1 MRLFWCSTLLAVG
14 VMQTAPGQGPFVLTR
29 SIDLPAVEGRIDHLA
44 LDTVRHQL
52 FVAALGNNTVEVLDL
67 ERGVHAQSLAGFPEP
82 QGIVALPDL
91 NLVAV
96 ANGKSGDLRLLDM
109 ASRQTRKTIPLSED
123 ADNVR
128 YDADAKRIY
137 VAHGSGAISAID
149 AVSGRALGGV
159 RLGGHPESF
168 QLERSGTRIFVNVPD
183 AKHVA
188 VIDRQTMKLV
198 TTWAVTGAEA
208 NYPMALDE
216 EGHRLFV
223 GCRRPAKVLVFDTS
237 SGLQIGAFDIS
248 GDTDDLFYDAARK
261 RLYISCGEGF
271 LDVFQQQDLGRFARI
286 ALVATAAGARTSLFV
301 PEQYRLYLAVPHRG
315 DQKAEIRVYDL
326 QK

>member
-1 MRLFWCSTLLAVG
+1 MRLSWCATLLAVG
-14 VMQTAPGQGPFVLTR
+14 VMQTTAGQGPLVLTR

-44 LDTVRHQL
+44 LDTARHQL

-67 ERGVHAQSLAGFPEP
+67 EKGVRTQSLPGFPEP
-82 QGIVALPDL
+82 QGIVALPEL

-96 ANGKSGDLRLLDM
+96 ANGQSGDLRLLDM
-109 ASRQTRKTIPLSED
+109 ATRQLKKTIPLSED

-128 YDADAKRIY
+128 YDAVAKRLY
-137 VAHGSGAISAID
+137 VAHGSGALSAID
-149 AVSGRALGGV
+149 AVSGRVLGEVG
-159 RLGGHPESF
+159 LGGHPESF
-168 QLERSGTRIFVNVPD
+168 QLEHAGTRIFVNVPK

-198 TTWAVTGAEA
+198 TAWAVTGAEA

-223 GCRRPAKVLVFDTS
+223 GCRRPAKVLVFDTR
-237 SGLQIGAFDIS
+237 SGRQIGTFDIS

-261 RLYISCGEGF
+261 RLYISCGDGF
-271 LDVFQQQDLGRFARI
+271 LDVFQQQDLGRFTPI
-286 ALVATAAGARTSLFV
+286 AKVATAAGARTSLFV
-301 PEQYRLYLAVPHRG
+301 PEQHRLYLAVPHRG
-315 DQKAEIRVYDL
+315 DQKAEIRVYEL

>member
-1 MRLFWCSTLLAVG
+1 MRLSWCATLLAVG
-14 VMQTAPGQGPFVLTR
+14 VMQTAAGQGPLVLTQ

-44 LDTVRHQL
+44 LDTARHQL

-67 ERGVHAQSLAGFPEP
+67 EKGVRMASLAGFPEP

-96 ANGKSGDLRLLDM
+96 ANGQSGDLRLLDM
-109 ASRQTRKTIPLSED
+109 ATRQLRKTIPLSEY

-128 YDADAKRIY
+128 YDEVARRLY

-149 AVSGRALGGV
+149 AASGRVLGEV

-168 QLERSGTRIFVNVPD
+168 QLERAGTRIFVNVPN

-188 VIDRQTMKLV
+188 VIDRREMKV
-198 TTWAVTGAEA
+198 VATWPITGAES

-223 GCRRPAKVLVFDTS
+223 GCRRPARVLVFDTG
-237 SGLQIGAFDIS
+237 SGRQVGTFDIS

-261 RLYISCGEGF
+261 RLYISCGDGF
-271 LDVFQQQDLGRFARI
+271 LDVFQQQDLGRFTRI
-286 ALVATAAGARTSLFV
+286 AQVATAAGARTSLFV
-301 PEQYRLYLAVPHRG
+301 PEQHRLYLAVPHRG
-315 DQKAEIRVYDL
+315 GQKAEIRVYEL
-326 QK
+326 LK

>member
-1 MRLFWCSTLLAVG
+1 MRIAWWTTLLAVSM
-14 VMQTAPGQGPFVLTR
+14 MQTTVGQGPVVLTR
-29 SIDLPAVEGRIDHLA
+29 FIDLPAVEGRIDHLA
-44 LDTVRHQL
+44 LDAARHQL

-67 ERGVHAQSLAGFPEP
+67 DKGVRVQSLRGFPEP

-96 ANGKSGDLRLLDM
+96 ANGQAGDLRMLDM
-109 ASRQTRKTIPLSED
+109 VTRQIRTTVPLSED

-128 YDADAKRIY
+128 YDVVAKRLY

-149 AVSGRALGGV
+149 AGSGRVLGAVALN
-159 RLGGHPESF
+159 GHPESF
-168 QLERSGTRIFVNVPD
+168 QLERSGTLIFVNVPN

-216 EGHRLFV
+216 ENHRLFV
-223 GCRRPAKVLVFDTS
+223 GCRRPARVLVFDTR
-237 SGLQIGAFDIS
+237 SGSQIGTFEIS
-248 GDTDDLFYDAARK
+248 GDADDLFYDAARK
-261 RLYISCGEGF
+261 RLYISCGDGF
-271 LDVFQQQDLGRFARI
+271 LDVFQQLDIGRFTR
-286 ALVATAAGARTSLFV
+286 VAQVPTAAGARTSLFV
-301 PEQYRLYLAVPHRG
+301 PEQQRLYLAVPHRG
-315 DQKAEIRVYDL
+315 DQKAEIRVYEL
-326 QK
+326 RN

>member
-1 MRLFWCSTLLAVG
+1 MRLSWCATLLAVG
-14 VMQTAPGQGPFVLTR
+14 VMQTAAGQGPLVLTQ

-44 LDTVRHQL
+44 LDAARHQL

-67 ERGVHAQSLAGFPEP
+67 EKGVRIESLAGFSEP

-96 ANGKSGDLRLLDM
+96 ANGQSGDLRLLDM
-109 ASRQTRKTIPLSED
+109 ATRHLRKTIPLSED

-128 YDADAKRIY
+128 YDEVARRLY
-137 VAHGSGAISAID
+137 VAHGNGAISAID
-149 AVSGRALGGV
+149 AASGRVLGEV

-168 QLERSGTRIFVNVPD
+168 QLERAGTRIFVNVPN

-188 VIDRQTMKLV
+188 VIDRREMKV
-198 TTWAVTGAEA
+198 VAAWPITGAES

-223 GCRRPAKVLVFDTS
+223 GCRRPARVLVFDTG
-237 SGLQIGAFDIS
+237 SGRQFGTFDIS

-261 RLYISCGEGF
+261 RLYISCGDGF
-271 LDVFQQQDLGRFARI
+271 LDVFQQQDRGRFTRI
-286 ALVATAAGARTSLFV
+286 AQVATAAGARTSLFV
-301 PEQYRLYLAVPHRG
+301 PEQHRLYLAVPHRG
-315 DQKAEIRVYDL
+315 GQKAEIRVFEL
-326 QK
+326 LK

>member
-1 MRLFWCSTLLAVG
+1 MRLWWCMTLLAVG
-14 VMQTAPGQGPFVLTR
+14 VMQTAAGQGPLVLTQ

-44 LDTVRHQL
+44 LDTARHQL

-67 ERGVHAQSLAGFPEP
+67 DKGVRTHSLPGFPEP

-128 YDADAKRIY
+128 YDAAAKRIY
-137 VAHGSGAISAID
+137 VAHGSGAISAVD
-149 AVSGRALGGV
+149 AVSGRVLGEV
-159 RLGGHPESF
+159 HLGGHPESF
-168 QLERSGTRIFVNVPD
+168 QLERASARMFANVPD
-183 AKHVA
+183 AKQVA
-188 VIDRQTMKLV
+188 VIDRQAMKLV

-237 SGLQIGAFDIS
+237 SGHQIGTFDIS

-286 ALVATAAGARTSLFV
+286 AQVATAAGARTSLFV
-301 PEQYRLYLAVPHRG
+301 REQHRLYLAVPHRG

-326 QK
+326 Q